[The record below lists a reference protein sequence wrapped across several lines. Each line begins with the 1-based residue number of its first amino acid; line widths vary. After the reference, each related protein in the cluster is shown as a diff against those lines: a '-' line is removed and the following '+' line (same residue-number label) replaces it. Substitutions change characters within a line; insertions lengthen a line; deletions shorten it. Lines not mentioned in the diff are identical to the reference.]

1 MSTEYFVPGYGISRQ
16 IIFSQL
22 HLFLGPSASVRPYS
36 YQGREGYLISSPGI
50 TLTRKQIEDLQTL
63 SKEYERQCSLRMTG
77 TSDPNSEAQ
86 DTYINEP
93 IPVAQRERRRRPAES
108 YPRRSR

>member
-50 TLTRKQIEDLQTL
+50 TLTRV
-63 SKEYERQCSLRMTG
+63 SS
-77 TSDPNSEAQ
+77 
-86 DTYINEP
+86 
-93 IPVAQRERRRRPAES
+93 
-108 YPRRSR
+108 RSRALPSVFLTVLPETNRGLADTLEGI